1 MAPREP
7 IVVIATNCEILI
19 FHAVSTFSDHT
30 VSLQFACCL
39 SLSKQQKECWE
50 RVKHV
55 FHNN

>member
-7 IVVIATNCEILI
+7 VVVIATNCEILI

-39 SLSKQQKECWE
+39 SLSK
-50 RVKHV
+50 
-55 FHNN
+55 